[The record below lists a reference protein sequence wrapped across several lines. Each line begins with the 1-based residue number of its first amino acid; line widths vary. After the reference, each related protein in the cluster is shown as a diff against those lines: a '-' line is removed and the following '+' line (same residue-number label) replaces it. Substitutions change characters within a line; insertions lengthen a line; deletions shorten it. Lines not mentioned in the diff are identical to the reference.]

1 MIFNLIVD
9 VIFSG
14 DTTELN
20 GSLFGLIALL
30 FLISFFLV
38 VISIQIGLKVS
49 DAFDEKGFLNPSNK
63 KRSTNFLFVVFL
75 MVTAFCLFIS
85 FQGADFGKESNT
97 PNKEVSLFPNDK
109 QIPFELLSIRE
120 DRTNYKGEKILEAWV
135 FLGEKGHG
143 EVKVFRIDE
152 KNSSINYV
160 DNNKSYV
167 VKKAKLIIKKSTYSL
182 HGHEFSYSGSED
194 KELLQIDV
202 DVPKT
207 PTEILT
213 GEKD

>member
-1 MIFNLIVD
+1 MIFNFIVD

-14 DTTELN
+14 GTKELN
-20 GSLFGLIALL
+20 GSLLGLIALL

-38 VISIQIGLKVS
+38 LISIQIGLKVS

-75 MVTAFCLFIS
+75 MVTTFCLFIS
-85 FQGADFGKESNT
+85 FQGADFGKESNI
-97 PNKEVSLFPNDK
+97 PNKEVNLLPNDK

-182 HGHEFSYSGSED
+182 HGHEFSYAGSED

-213 GEKD
+213 GNKN